1 MVQDVKAPSYRG
13 VICRLCR
20 QPIPLP
26 AIILNLE
33 KAAER
38 DSRDSR
44 QEMPVRVFHLRCRAC
59 QKEQM
64 YWSTEA
70 SVFEGTP
77 RSALSRDR
85 SAHTLSRHPGDIAKA
100 ANA

>member
-1 MVQDVKAPSYRG
+1 MIQEKKAPSYRG
-13 VICRLCR
+13 VMCRLCR

-26 AIILNLE
+26 AIILNME
-33 KAAER
+33 DAAEAQ
-38 DSRDSR
+38 SP
-44 QEMPVRVFHLRCRAC
+44 QERPVRVFHLRCRAC
-59 QKEQM
+59 QKEQL

-77 RSALSRDR
+77 RSVLSHDR
-85 SAHTLSRHPGDIAKA
+85 SAHKLSGRSARLAKA